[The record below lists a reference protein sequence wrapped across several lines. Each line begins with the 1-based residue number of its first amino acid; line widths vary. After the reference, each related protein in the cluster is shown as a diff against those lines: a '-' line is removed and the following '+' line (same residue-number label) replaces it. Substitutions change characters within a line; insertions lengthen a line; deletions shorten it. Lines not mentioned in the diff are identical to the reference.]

1 MEKTLEENP
10 NYVPSYEI
18 RNVSLDDD
26 VSHTTGDELW
36 KKSNTTKKSC
46 FYHSCN
52 LEVTKLHVPI
62 IPMYLI

>member
-26 VSHTTGDELW
+26 DVSHTTGDEL
-36 KKSNTTKKSC
+36 
-46 FYHSCN
+46 
-52 LEVTKLHVPI
+52 
-62 IPMYLI
+62 